1 MSRRIKGIL
10 YTFVMVL
17 VLSGGKLAAQNT
29 DIVSEAFKAGYNAY
43 TLGKYADAV
52 EQYNK
57 AINTD
62 PNRHYLYYNRGL
74 AYKALGHTGA
84 AINDFYRSLSIK
96 QTAEAHYQ
104 AGLVKYERKELTAA
118 KPDFENAKMMKE
130 DFDKLNFCL
139 GMIYY
144 REDNFEEAL
153 KCFQLY
159 TAQEKNQPEAYYY
172 RGMCEAKLNQ
182 YEAAI
187 YSFKFALR
195 YRDNDWTYYYKM
207 YEFYMALNDKENALN
222 SISMVI
228 ETGEKKLEYF
238 QKRAELYKELGP
250 VFKYEEDV
258 EQIKKM
264 GGKETIAARL

>member
-1 MSRRIKGIL
+1 MFTCNSLKQLGCGLIL
-10 YTFVMVL
+10 LFSFFL
-17 VLSGGKLAAQNT
+17 LSSQDAT
-29 DIVSEAFKAGYNAY
+29 DVSVPFKAGYNAF
-43 TLGKYADAV
+43 TLGKYSEAI
-52 EQYNK
+52 EHYNR
-57 AINTD
+57 AINID
-62 PNRHYLYYNRGL
+62 QNRHYLYYNRGL

-84 AINDFYRSLSIK
+84 ALNDFYRSLSLK
-96 QTAEAHYQ
+96 QTAESHYQ
-104 AGLVKYERKELTAA
+104 AGLIKYERQEFIAA

-130 DFDKLNFCL
+130 DFDRLNFCL

-153 KCFQLY
+153 KCFHLY
-159 TAQEKNQPEAYYY
+159 TMVEKQQPEAYYY

-207 YEFYMALNDKENALN
+207 YEFYMALGDKENALN

-250 VFKYEEDV
+250 SFKYEEDV
-258 EQIKKM
+258 AQIKRM
-264 GGKETIAARL
+264 GGKETAFTRL